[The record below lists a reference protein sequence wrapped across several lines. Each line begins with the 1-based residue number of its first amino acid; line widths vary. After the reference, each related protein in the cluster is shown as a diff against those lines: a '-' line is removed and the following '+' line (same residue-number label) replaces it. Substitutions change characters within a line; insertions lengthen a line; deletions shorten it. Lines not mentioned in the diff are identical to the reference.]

1 MGVDSRVAV
10 RIPNGHYNGTPCAGR
25 SLRAVFSPA
34 ITLVELQALLDEAQ
48 LRIISGPTEAG
59 VYSLAATSNRPVTV
73 SLSLLRR
80 HASVR
85 FAESTRVDPRAAGQP
100 P

>member
-1 MGVDSRVAV
+1 
-10 RIPNGHYNGTPCAGR
+10 
-25 SLRAVFSPA
+25 
-34 ITLVELQALLDEAQ
+34 LQAILDEAQ

-59 VYSLAATSNRPVTV
+59 VYSLAANSNRPVTV

-85 FAESTRVDPRAAGQP
+85 FAESTRVDPRAGGGPQ
-100 P
+100 